1 MPYFVV
7 CTFDLEDANSDDHA
21 AAYVDLECIGLRK
34 VVVGGTGAKRVMPT
48 TTTAG
53 TFKGANNQKVCT
65 DVAEMVKKAF
75 AARRFK
81 SEIYVVSAP
90 DAESYW
96 FATAT

>member
-1 MPYFVV
+1 
-7 CTFDLEDANSDDHA
+7 
-21 AAYVDLECIGLRK
+21 
-34 VVVGGTGAKRVMPT
+34 MPT

-53 TFKGANNQKVCT
+53 MFNGANNQQVCT
-65 DVAEMVKKAF
+65 DVAEMVRKAF
-75 AARRFK
+75 AARKFK